1 MVETIKS
8 QKIFMDHCFMQKN
21 EISFDFRSK
30 NRQLQTIAN
39 NHLNFGFNKQ
49 TQLRNIRY
57 FNQ

>member
-1 MVETIKS
+1 MY
-8 QKIFMDHCFMQKN
+8 DHCFMQKN